1 MTKVLLGLGS
11 NVNKEQSISKAIKLL
26 ADTFVNLRIS
36 PTFESK
42 SIGFNGDNFYN
53 LVVSVD
59 TDQTLEEVI
68 ATYRRIEDACGRDRS
83 GPKFGPRTLDIDI
96 LIYGD
101 VICREPVELPRD
113 EIEINAFVLWPLSLI
128 EPDMVHPVNGQTYK
142 ELWQQYVNKQK
153 LWLIEAPWDQ

>member
-26 ADTFVNLRIS
+26 ADTFVNMRIS

-68 ATYRRIEDACGRDRS
+68 TTYRRIEDACGRDRS

-96 LIYGD
+96 LI
-101 VICREPVELPRD
+101 R
-113 EIEINAFVLWPLSLI
+113 
-128 EPDMVHPVNGQTYK
+128 
-142 ELWQQYVNKQK
+142 
-153 LWLIEAPWDQ
+153 

>member
-26 ADTFVNLRIS
+26 ADTFVNMRIS

-68 ATYRRIEDACGRDRS
+68 TTYRRIEDACDRDRS

-142 ELWQQYVNKQK
+142 ELWQQYVNEQK

>member
-26 ADTFVNLRIS
+26 ADTFVNMRIS

-68 ATYRRIEDACGRDRS
+68 TTYRRIEDACGRDRS

-142 ELWQQYVNKQK
+142 ELWQQYVNEQK